1 MDFSNSDLRFMR
13 AQGQL
18 SCELDGEIALLNLDS
33 KLYFGLTDVAATIW
47 RELEAPKDFEA
58 IVAAV
63 IAEYEVD
70 AEQCRQDLGEFLG
83 HLQERGLL
91 EVEDQR
97 D

>member
-1 MDFSNSDLRFMR
+1 MDLSNSDLRFVR

-47 RELEAPKDFEA
+47 RELEAPKGFED

-63 IAEYEVD
+63 IARFEVD
-70 AEQCRQDLGEFLG
+70 AEQCRRDVGEFLDQ
-83 HLQERGLL
+83 LRMKGLL
-91 EVEDQR
+91 EVENPA
-97 D
+97 